1 MVQPQLFAALDIA
14 TGKVIGKC
22 HRRHRHQECL
32 KFMEAVDSALPAD
45 AGEIHLVLNNDGTH
59 KTRG

>member
-1 MVQPQLFAALDIA
+1 MLEAADLDIA
-14 TGKVIGKC
+14 TAKVIGKC
-22 HRRHRHQECL
+22 QRHRHQECL
-32 KFMEAVDSALPAD
+32 KFMEAVDSALTPD